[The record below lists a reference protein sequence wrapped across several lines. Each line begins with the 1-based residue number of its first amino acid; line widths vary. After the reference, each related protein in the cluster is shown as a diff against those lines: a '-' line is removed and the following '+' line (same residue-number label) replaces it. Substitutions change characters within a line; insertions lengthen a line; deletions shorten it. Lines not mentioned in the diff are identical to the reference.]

1 MKLFWRFIRT
11 DIKKSKRNYALFGCT
26 IFLGVIAIVISL
38 LLTRTGKLLYADTLL
53 SDYGNYD
60 VAFCQVSDKLK
71 DVIEKELGL
80 TLDWQRLDG
89 KKASRIVYRI
99 PGLDFDDHSNYDTLM
114 NEAID
119 KIVAF
124 SKVFKKYMK

>member
-1 MKLFWRFIRT
+1 MGKIYKNAAELVGNT
-11 DIKKSKRNYALFGCT
+11 P
-26 IFLGVIAIVISL
+26 L
-38 LLTRTGKLLYADTLL
+38 LEV
-53 SDYGNYD
+53 GN
-60 VAFCQVSDKLK
+60 
-71 DVIEKELGL
+71 IEKELGL

>member
-1 MKLFWRFIRT
+1 MYIS
-11 DIKKSKRNYALFGCT
+11 DDKSIFDSPYAE
-26 IFLGVIAIVISL
+26 
-38 LLTRTGKLLYADTLL
+38 
-53 SDYGNYD
+53 
-60 VAFCQVSDKLK
+60 K
-71 DVIEKELGL
+71 DSIEKELGL
-80 TLDWQRLDG
+80 ALDWQRLDV

-119 KIVAF
+119 KIIDF